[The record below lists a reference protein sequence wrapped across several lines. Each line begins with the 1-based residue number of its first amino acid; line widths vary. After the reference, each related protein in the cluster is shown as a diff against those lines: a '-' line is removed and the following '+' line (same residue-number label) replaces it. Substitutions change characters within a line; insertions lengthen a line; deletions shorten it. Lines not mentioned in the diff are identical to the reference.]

1 MKAAE
6 VTLALKEAIVNG
18 AEQAKQ
24 IYDRAMGFLLND
36 VKNLK
41 CEDLVKAEV
50 ETFFLRQIYCPH
62 WLPVFTND

>member
-1 MKAAE
+1 MTTAE
-6 VTLALKEAIVNG
+6 VTMALKEAIVNG

-41 CEDLVKAEV
+41 CEDLVTAEV
-50 ETFFLRQIYCPH
+50 KTFFLTLI
-62 WLPVFTND
+62 N